1 MAIANQAL
9 CYSKVFFYNHLYHL
23 SVLQNPFWDGG
34 ITAADYENVEV
45 LVLYISPLQA
55 VRSTI
60 TYLNSNQMISGGPL
74 FCHARRISRIK
85 WSPGGNAAY
94 I

>member
-9 CYSKVFFYNHLYHL
+9 FYSKVFFYSHLYHL

-45 LVLYISPLQA
+45 LVL
-55 VRSTI
+55 
-60 TYLNSNQMISGGPL
+60 
-74 FCHARRISRIK
+74 
-85 WSPGGNAAY
+85 
-94 I
+94 

>member
-45 LVLYISPLQA
+45 LVL
-55 VRSTI
+55 
-60 TYLNSNQMISGGPL
+60 
-74 FCHARRISRIK
+74 
-85 WSPGGNAAY
+85 
-94 I
+94 